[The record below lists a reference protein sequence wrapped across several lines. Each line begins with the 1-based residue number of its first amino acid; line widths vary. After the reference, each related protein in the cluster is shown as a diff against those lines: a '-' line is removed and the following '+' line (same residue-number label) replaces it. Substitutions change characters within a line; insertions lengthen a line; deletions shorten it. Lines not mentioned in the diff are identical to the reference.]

1 MIENIL
7 FFYSIQNFKFKF
19 TSSTCRNAVPFDCLY
34 ICVGGWPNLLLKH
47 CLNEVYQSKRPLYC
61 LEPGGLSANLM
72 DDKDMDDDDDDDG
85 DFDEN
90 DPQLLVRLL
99 QNVTS

>member
-1 MIENIL
+1 
-7 FFYSIQNFKFKF
+7 
-19 TSSTCRNAVPFDCLY
+19 
-34 ICVGGWPNLLLKH
+34 
-47 CLNEVYQSKRPLYC
+47 
-61 LEPGGLSANLM
+61 M

>member
-1 MIENIL
+1 M
-7 FFYSIQNFKFKF
+7 K
-19 TSSTCRNAVPFDCLY
+19 STL
-34 ICVGGWPNLLLKH
+34 
-47 CLNEVYQSKRPLYC
+47 YQSKRLLYC
-61 LEPGGLSANLM
+61 LERGGRSANLM
-72 DDKDMDDDDDDDG
+72 DDEDMDDDDDDD

>member
-1 MIENIL
+1 
-7 FFYSIQNFKFKF
+7 
-19 TSSTCRNAVPFDCLY
+19 
-34 ICVGGWPNLLLKH
+34 
-47 CLNEVYQSKRPLYC
+47 
-61 LEPGGLSANLM
+61 M
-72 DDKDMDDDDDDDG
+72 DDKDVDDDDDDDDG